1 MNIFNPCHSVRV
13 VIEEY
18 AQVRKLLVWLIVKG
32 EDAIIYGI
40 ESKKILIYFQF
51 LK

>member
-1 MNIFNPCHSVRV
+1 MNIFNSCHSVRV
-13 VIEEY
+13 VIEEH

-32 EDAIIYGI
+32 EDAIVYAI
-40 ESKKILIYFQF
+40 EMKKILIDFQF